1 MVKFILENRKR
12 GELLKKLL
20 KSEMYFNQ
28 ICEGSGS
35 RSTVANVL
43 DDLLEKGMI
52 EYEWKMIEKYA
63 ENPGRFGA
71 VKMFRITKKCVD
83 LVRRLNL

>member
-1 MVKFILENRKR
+1 
-12 GELLKKLL
+12 
-20 KSEMYFNQ
+20 
-28 ICEGSGS
+28 
-35 RSTVANVL
+35 VL